1 MQQDRAYQAS
11 PGEAGD
17 RIRLRRRLTWFGVER
32 LDAYRFAIRRRFES
46 LLGVSGV
53 SAREDGLSRP
63 NDRPVKRAIGFEPT
77 TSSLGSGDTATL
89 TIFLV
94 DPYRVRSLWVTN
106 SVPTF
111 TLQTT
116 TGWSFR

>member
-77 TSSLGSGDTATL
+77 TSSLGSGDTPNL
-89 TIFLV
+89 TACFV
-94 DPYRVRSLWVTN
+94 
-106 SVPTF
+106 
-111 TLQTT
+111 
-116 TGWSFR
+116 